1 LGKKLNWP
9 FAWGW
14 GVLQMETTGACV
26 ATVEVNLIKIS
37 KRLQFGARVASAAQ
51 GWSCQAATL
60 PFTAHNNGK
69 DRYDAMRDRKLF
81 IYYIYSFSC
90 SVLGYIYGFI
100 YIWSLIS
107 NYQ

>member
-1 LGKKLNWP
+1 
-9 FAWGW
+9 
-14 GVLQMETTGACV
+14 MESTGACV

-69 DRYDAMRDRKLF
+69 DRYEAMRNRKSF
-81 IYYIYSFSC
+81 IYYIYSSPC
-90 SVLGYIYGFI
+90 SRY
-100 YIWSLIS
+100 WS
-107 NYQ
+107 YP